1 MVAGTRED
9 ALPGH
14 EVERLR
20 RAAAGGR
27 RGAATLGAADLD
39 EEGRARLEE
48 LCRRRRA
55 GEPLQYLEGTAAFGP
70 IEVLVDERVLI
81 PRPETEQLWERAM
94 ARAPSGTGTVV
105 DVGTG
110 SGCLALAVKHRR
122 PDLRV
127 VATEIDPEALALARH
142 NAHRL
147 GLEAEFALG
156 DLLSPLDPGL
166 RGAVDMI
173 VANPP
178 YIAESEW
185 AGLPA
190 EVREYEPKIAL
201 SGGEDGLLFYR
212 RLAREARPWLTPGGV
227 LMAEIGETQGATIAS
242 IFAAAG
248 WEAEIAQDLTGRDRF
263 LTAGRG

>member
-1 MVAGTRED
+1 MVSGTGED
-9 ALPGH
+9 GIPGY
-14 EVERLR
+14 EAERLR
-20 RAAAGGR
+20 RAVAGGR
-27 RGAATLGAADLD
+27 GTELG
-39 EEGRARLEE
+39 EGGRARLEE

-70 IEVLVDERVLI
+70 IEVAVDERVLI

-94 ARAPSGTGTVV
+94 NRAPAGAGAVV

-127 VATEIDPEALALARH
+127 VAVDIDSEALDLAGH
-142 NAHRL
+142 NALRL
-147 GLEAEFALG
+147 GLEVEFALG

-173 VANPP
+173 MTNPP
-178 YIAESEW
+178 YVAESEW

-190 EVREYEPKIAL
+190 EVRDYEPKIAL
-201 SGGEDGLLFYR
+201 AGGEDGLLFYR
-212 RLAREARPWLTPGGV
+212 RLAREARPWLAPGGV
-227 LMAEIGETQGATIAS
+227 LMAEIGETRGAAIVA
-242 IFAAAG
+242 IFTAAG

-263 LTAGRG
+263 LTARRN

>member
-1 MVAGTRED
+1 MTPYVATVETMGIPR
-9 ALPGH
+9 H

-20 RAAAGGR
+20 RAVAGGR
-27 RGAATLGAADLD
+27 GAELD
-39 EEGRARLEE
+39 EAARARVEE

-70 IEVLVDERVLI
+70 IEVVVDKRVLI
-81 PRPETEQLWERAM
+81 PRPETEQLWEQVM
-94 ARAPSGTGTVV
+94 ARAPAGAGTVV

-110 SGCLALAVKHRR
+110 SGCLALAIKHWR

-127 VATEIDPEALALARH
+127 AATDIEPEALSLARH
-142 NAHRL
+142 NALRL
-147 GLEAEFALG
+147 GLEVELALG

-190 EVREYEPKIAL
+190 EVRDYEPKIAL
-201 SGGEDGLLFYR
+201 AGGEDGLLFYR
-212 RLAREARPWLTPGGV
+212 RLAREARPWLAPGGV
-227 LMAEIGETQGATIAS
+227 LMAEIGETQGAAIVG

-263 LTAGRG
+263 LTARRG